1 MPEVLKNILMIK
13 PSSMGDIVLALPVLS
28 ALRKSFPDAR
38 ISWLVRT
45 DFAPLLENHPHLTDI
60 ILFDREFL
68 GKAWFHPRAL
78 ASLLSLIM
86 LLRRSKFDAV
96 VDLQGLFRTA
106 SLSWLSG
113 CKKRL
118 GMENAREFAHIFY
131 THKVTQ
137 NSSCIHLVDYYLKII
152 AGLGIPEADVQFLLP
167 SDPAAAQSVSGKL
180 ADHNISPDNYAVF
193 AAGSAHSDKCWPVE
207 RFADLAGRV
216 SSQFGLSIVAVG
228 AASQTRAV
236 DSLANLADVPIANF
250 AGRTSISELIAL
262 IRNAR
267 LVVSNDT
274 GPGHI
279 AAALDK
285 PLVLIFGRSNP
296 ARVTPYR
303 RKECVVAIEPD
314 SRGLNSDSTDPKHD
328 IKAVTVDQVFQKVSH
343 QLA

>member
-1 MPEVLKNILMIK
+1 
-13 PSSMGDIVLALPVLS
+13 MGDIVLALPVLS
-28 ALRKSFPDAR
+28 ALRKALPGAR

-45 DFAPLLENHPHLTDI
+45 DFAPLLQNHPHLTDI

-68 GKAWFHPRAL
+68 GKAWFHPRAF
-78 ASLLSLIM
+78 ASLLSLITR
-86 LLRRSKFDAV
+86 LRRTKFDAV

-118 GMENAREFAHIFY
+118 GMANAREFAHIFY

-137 NSSCIHLVDYYLKII
+137 DSSCIHLVDFYLRII
-152 AGLGIPEADVQFLLP
+152 AGLGVPDADVQFLLP
-167 SDPAAAQSVSGKL
+167 SDPAAAQSVGAKL
-180 ADHNISPDNYAVF
+180 ADHNVSSDNYAVF
-193 AAGSAHSDKCWPVE
+193 VPGSAHSDKCWPVE
-207 RFADLAGRV
+207 RFADLADRI

-228 AASQTRAV
+228 AASQTWAV
-236 DSLANLADVPIANF
+236 DTLASLADVPIANF
-250 AGRTSISELIAL
+250 AGKTSVAELIAL

-279 AAALDK
+279 AAALDR

-296 ARVTPYR
+296 ARVAPYR
-303 RKECVVAIEPD
+303 RKNCVAAVEPEG
-314 SRGLNSDSTDPKHD
+314 RGLKSDSTDPKHD
-328 IKAVTVDQVFQKVSH
+328 IRAVTVDDVFQKVCE
-343 QLA
+343 QMNL

>member
-1 MPEVLKNILMIK
+1 MPEVPGNILVIK

-28 ALRKSFPDAR
+28 ALRKGFPDAR

-68 GKAWFHPRAL
+68 GKAWFRPRAF

-86 LLRRSKFDAV
+86 RLRRSKFDAV

-113 CKKRL
+113 CRKRL

-137 NSSCIHLVDYYLKII
+137 DSSCIHLVDYYLKII
-152 AGLGIPEADVQFLLP
+152 TGLDIPEADVQFLLP
-167 SDPAAAQSVSGKL
+167 SDPAAADSINGKL
-180 ADHNISPDNYAVF
+180 ADHNVSPDNYAVF
-193 AAGSAHSDKCWPVE
+193 ATGSAHSDKCWPVE
-207 RFADLAGRV
+207 RFADLADRI
-216 SSQFGLSIVAVG
+216 SSQFGLSIVVVG
-228 AASQTRAV
+228 AASQTPAV
-236 DSLANLADVPIANF
+236 DSLANLANVPIANF
-250 AGRTSISELIAL
+250 AGRTSITELIAL

-296 ARVTPYR
+296 ARVAPYR
-303 RKECVVAIEPD
+303 RKNCVAAIEPD
-314 SRGLNSDSTDPKHD
+314 GRGFKSDSTDPKHN
-328 IKAVTVDQVFQKVSH
+328 IKAVTVDHVFQKVSQ